1 MGRDLVTATGHTR
14 EAALAVLEE
23 RDGDEHLD
31 YAKHVPLSEREACY
45 NRAELR
51 KRIAEEEELL
61 DKYLDAA
68 DESDAVKL
76 ERNAE
81 RIAKLRAKLSA
92 LPADSPQR
100 EEFEEYLES
109 AESYDQFDMQE
120 EREARQRAAN
130 EQESVIA
137 LLNFLRRL
145 LSESGHKFIAF
156 HYD

>member
-1 MGRDLVTATGHTR
+1 MGRDLVTATANTR
-14 EAALAVLEE
+14 DNAIAVLEE
-23 RDGDEHLD
+23 GDGEEHLD
-31 YAKHVPLSEREACY
+31 YARHVPLSEREACY

-51 KRIAEEEELL
+51 ARIVEEEKLL
-61 DKYLDAA
+61 DEYLDAA

-76 ERNAE
+76 KRNAE
-81 RIAKLRAKLSA
+81 RIAKLRAELDA

-156 HYD
+156 YYG